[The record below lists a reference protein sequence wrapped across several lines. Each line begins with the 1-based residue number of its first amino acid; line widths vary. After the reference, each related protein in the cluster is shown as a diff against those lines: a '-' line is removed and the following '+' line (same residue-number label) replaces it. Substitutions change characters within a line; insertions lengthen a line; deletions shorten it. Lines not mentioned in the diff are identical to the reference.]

1 MPTTLITGA
10 SAGLGQGFAR
20 ALAAKRQDLILTAR
34 RADQLEALAAELRAR
49 HGVQVHVFPAD
60 LADPAA
66 PDKLIADI
74 AAAGLTI
81 DDLINNAGYGVQGGF
96 ADGDAPTQLG
106 MIDLNIR
113 ALVALTHAVLPKM
126 VARKSGGV
134 LNIASTAAFQPGP
147 WLAVYYATKAFVLSF
162 SEAIHEEVKDQGV
175 RIAAL
180 CPGPT
185 RTEFANLAGMG
196 DSALFNR
203 FASDPETV
211 VRDGLKALATIR
223 PSASRGWRTRSWP
236 DRSASPRVALPAASP
251 APCRNRADDLAIFA
265 RGIGSTPKKLR
276 SKMLR
281 TPRLDLARSVALRR
295 RIVSSSQLS

>member
-10 SAGLGQGFAR
+10 SAGLGAAFAR
-20 ALAAKRQDLILTAR
+20 ALAAKHQNLILTAR
-34 RADQLEALAAELRAR
+34 RADRLETLAAELRTA
-49 HGVQVHVFPAD
+49 HGIQVDIFPAD

-66 PDKLIADI
+66 PDQLIAAI

-96 ADGDAPTQLG
+96 ADGDAPAQLG

-113 ALVALTHAVLPKM
+113 ALVALTHAVLPQM
-126 VARKSGGV
+126 VARRSGGV

-162 SEAIHEEVKDQGV
+162 SEAIHEEVKDKGV
-175 RIAAL
+175 RVAAL

-185 RTEFANLAGMG
+185 RTEFADLAGMG

-203 FASDPETV
+203 FASDPEIV
-211 VRDGLKALATIR
+211 VRDGLKALADNQAVRISGMANTLMAGSIR
-223 PSASRGWRTRSWP
+223 
-236 DRSASPRVALPAASP
+236 L
-251 APCRNRADDLAIFA
+251 
-265 RGIGSTPKKLR
+265 
-276 SKMLR
+276 
-281 TPRLDLARSVALRR
+281 TPRGLAR
-295 RIVSSSQLS
+295 RIAGSLQKSRK